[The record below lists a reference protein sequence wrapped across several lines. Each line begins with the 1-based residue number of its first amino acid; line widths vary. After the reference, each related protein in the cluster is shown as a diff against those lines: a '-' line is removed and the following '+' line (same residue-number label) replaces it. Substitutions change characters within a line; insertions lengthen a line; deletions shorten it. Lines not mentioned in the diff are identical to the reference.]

1 MSMANK
7 ARAIMYLFLT
17 FAESKLP
24 RAGLPGNK
32 LAKLNSMKCLRA
44 PTGLT
49 GNDYCLRRPWP
60 WEHPRTS
67 LCPPEVSVA
76 FPRHV

>member
-1 MSMANK
+1 
-7 ARAIMYLFLT
+7 MYLFLP

-24 RAGLPGNK
+24 RAGLLGNK
-32 LAKLNSMKCLRA
+32 LAKLNEMLER
-44 PTGLT
+44 PNGLT

-67 LCPPEVSVA
+67 LCPPEVSA
-76 FPRHV
+76 SFPRHVS